1 MRCLWSPAGLWRG
14 RSALAGLLAL
24 LQRNRTVRGVRIGRQ
39 CHAVRC
45 PSSHATCW
53 QAADRACA
61 RTATPRGR
69 FLESSAYR
77 AHACVPT
84 AGLSLSSIGEV
95 SGAREAHEGG
105 LFRGLLA
112 YQSVFM

>member
-1 MRCLWSPAGLWRG
+1 VASASDDSAMLYAAHQAVLPAGKRPIELYP
-14 RSALAGLLAL
+14 S
-24 LQRNRTVRGVRIGRQ
+24 RTLPRI
-39 CHAVRC
+39 CH
-45 PSSHATCW
+45 
-53 QAADRACA
+53 
-61 RTATPRGR
+61 
-69 FLESSAYR
+69 R
-77 AHACVPT
+77 AHACVPI

>member
-1 MRCLWSPAGLWRG
+1 VASASDDSAMLYAAHQAVLPAGKP
-14 RSALAGLLAL
+14 
-24 LQRNRTVRGVRIGRQ
+24 I
-39 CHAVRC
+39 
-45 PSSHATCW
+45 
-53 QAADRACA
+53 DRAFSGLQLLPLA
-61 RTATPRGR
+61 DA
-69 FLESSAYR
+69 SSNLPSR
-77 AHACVPT
+77 VPI